1 MYLLK
6 VIHLSADSKPK
17 HQSLPGLYGT
27 ESWRG
32 ARTSNLPRH
41 DGKPG
46 ECLLVEKG
54 GGGVGGQKKSGVV
67 RRYQFETGSLNSY
80 HTTFLKKSF
89 HKCTVLPQNAEIRCL
104 HSSNYLTPLR
114 FEFVLKHN
122 FIAIHLL
129 TNIA

>member
-1 MYLLK
+1 MS
-6 VIHLSADSKPK
+6 IS
-17 HQSLPGLYGT
+17 
-27 ESWRG
+27 
-32 ARTSNLPRH
+32 
-41 DGKPG
+41 G
-46 ECLLVEKG
+46 EG

-67 RRYQFETGSLNSY
+67 RRYQFETGEFKLLPY
-80 HTTFLKKSF
+80 DILKKSF

-129 TNIA
+129 RNIA